1 MRQLAAMPIQ
11 TWLGAPT
18 QNQARPKTIPI
29 MKPFL
34 LTVLL
39 GALLLTGCTNRYVI
53 TLNSGARITTVGKP
67 RLDGGTYIFKDGKG
81 QPASVFAGS
90 VREIAP
96 ASMSK
101 KSENS
106 QFIRSSS
113 K

>member
-11 TWLGAPT
+11 TRLGAPT
-18 QNQARPKTIPI
+18 QSSRPETIPT
-29 MKPFL
+29 MKPL
-34 LTVLL
+34 LSTVLL
-39 GALLLTGCTNRYVI
+39 GAVLLTGCTRHYVI
-53 TLNSGARITTVGKP
+53 TLNTGAHITTVGKP
-67 RLDGGTYIFKDGKG
+67 RLENGTYIFKDAKG
-81 QPASVFAGS
+81 QPVSVFAGS

-106 QFIRSSS
+106 QFIRSTS